1 LVLNDKII
9 LKYGGIMESENEY
22 IGPYVLSHMAI
33 EELKTQAKKT
43 GFDLLH
49 DLMLNDYIETSDG
62 SFLRRDKGHVGYSA
76 FVGKPNLNSKVVGRM
91 KKGIEELTPKTRKE
105 VLTKIAMKFPDI
117 ASKIKDVYIKY
128 KND

>member
-1 LVLNDKII
+1 LVLNAKII
-9 LKYGGIMESENEY
+9 LKYGGIMENKSEY
-22 IGPYVLSHMAI
+22 IEPYVLSHMAI

-62 SFLRRDKGHVGYSA
+62 SFLRRDKGHVGYDA
-76 FVGKPNLNSKVVGRM
+76 FVGKPNLNSTVVGRM
-91 KKGIEELTPKTRKE
+91 KKEIEELSPKTRKE

-117 ASKIKDVYIKY
+117 VPKIKDLY
-128 KND
+128 